1 MGRILLETVVA
12 QTKTTPNDSGAIF
25 GWLLALALAVG
36 VGILVSQPLLK
47 LETGKKRVR
56 VRQMSDAQVELET
69 LQDKIAAE
77 KMSLEELEFDKELG
91 ILAPNDYGL
100 LKERTANRLRVLESA
115 VFEREEEISE
125 AERERREKVAARRK
139 TPQSAQA
146 TQVIEAEEAETTS
159 RATET
164 KRKSTHR
171 EALHCSECGTGFK
184 PGDKFCSQCKAPLP
198 LICLNCGAEI
208 LEDEAKFCSR
218 CGTTITR

>member
-1 MGRILLETVVA
+1 MGGILLQSVVA
-12 QTKTTPNDSGAIF
+12 QTKTATNDSGAIF
-25 GWLLALALAVG
+25 GWLLALVLAAGVG
-36 VGILVSQPLLK
+36 VLVSQPLLN

-91 ILAPNDYGL
+91 IIDPNDYGL
-100 LKERTANRLRVLESA
+100 LKERTANRLKVLESA

-125 AERERREKVAARRK
+125 AERERRERVAARRK
-139 TPQSAQA
+139 TQQPPQT
-146 TQVIEAEEAETTS
+146 TQVLVSEEAETTS
-159 RATET
+159 RPTEV
-164 KRKSTHR
+164 KRKSAVR

-208 LEDEAKFCSR
+208 LDDGAKFCSR
-218 CGTTITR
+218 CGTSVTS

>member
-1 MGRILLETVVA
+1 
-12 QTKTTPNDSGAIF
+12 
-25 GWLLALALAVG
+25 
-36 VGILVSQPLLK
+36 
-47 LETGKKRVR
+47 
-56 VRQMSDAQVELET
+56 MSDAQVELET

-91 ILAPNDYGL
+91 IIDPNDYGL
-100 LKERTANRLRVLESA
+100 LKERTANRLKVLESA

-125 AERERREKVAARRK
+125 AEKERRERVAARRK
-139 TPQSAQA
+139 TQQSAQT
-146 TQVIEAEEAETTS
+146 TQVLEPEEAETTT
-159 RATET
+159 RPTEV
-164 KRKSTHR
+164 KRKSAVR

-208 LEDEAKFCSR
+208 VEEDAKFCSR